1 MSALWDRIDIP
12 GVAVGVGVNVA
23 VDVEVAVGVGV
34 EVFVGV
40 KVEVAV
46 GKDVEVAVGV
56 KVDSAVTTTTEAGP
70 GLGTDCS
77 VCATDAE
84 TVAATIVPRDA
95 ASTVSVGRGTGGV
108 ATPGMTQA
116 VIVAKEIKTT
126 KKVCLLFMFFFLEI
140 WNKKSLTAIIAER
153 LD

>member
-1 MSALWDRIDIP
+1 MVSALWDRIDIP
-12 GVAVGVGVNVA
+12 GVAVGVGVNV
-23 VDVEVAVGVGV
+23 EVA
-34 EVFVGV
+34 VGV

-46 GKDVEVAVGV
+46 GVKVRVDVGVEVEVGVEVDVAVGV
-56 KVDSAVTTTTEAGP
+56 KVDSAVTTITEAGP
-70 GLGTDCS
+70 GLGADCS

-95 ASTVSVGRGTGGV
+95 ASTVSVGRGAEGV

-126 KKVCLLFMFFFLEI
+126 KKVCLLFMVFFLE
-140 WNKKSLTAIIAER
+140 NME
-153 LD
+153 